1 VEQLREVLAERGA
14 DRILEFRE
22 FAERLSRD
30 SEIDLSEF
38 EPSYTS
44 EGEGLWTT
52 TPSLEWVTYAS
63 HESSLAVG
71 GQWLVGEI
79 KKRWPEWP
87 QHIPTDGT
95 TSDRPVV
102 RAQEESPDG
111 LAPRRSAQ
119 PALKQQALRAAD
131 ENRYDEPVFGR
142 PVSVLTKQLLYH

>member
-52 TPSLEWVTYAS
+52 PYWS
-63 HESSLAVG
+63 G
-71 GQWLVGEI
+71 
-79 KKRWPEWP
+79 
-87 QHIPTDGT
+87 
-95 TSDRPVV
+95 
-102 RAQEESPDG
+102 
-111 LAPRRSAQ
+111 
-119 PALKQQALRAAD
+119 
-131 ENRYDEPVFGR
+131 
-142 PVSVLTKQLLYH
+142 